1 MWAPQKIQNS
11 SWRLNLEPFLTVIVI
26 VHFILTVW
34 ASMPQAFL
42 PFSYIY
48 MNAFVLAF
56 GVWGII
62 KQESTDAISMFLI
75 LKAFSIVQ
83 DIIFLGIY
91 QPRAYKNYEV
101 LDRLSEYRFALGM
114 SIVNLLLKP
123 VSCFL
128 LYRIYQ
134 DRGGIYDTFTI
145 PGLSTRP
152 GGTYENIDQ
161 PVPTNN
167 VESASPHHSMDK
179 PPLDP

>member
-1 MWAPQKIQNS
+1 MRNQVYI
-11 SWRLNLEPFLTVIVI
+11 LYVIVI